1 MSFKCKEFCIAD
13 SERIW
18 YDCAAKTKATAQLKT
33 VALYYFDKTIVD
45 RK

>member
-1 MSFKCKEFCIAD
+1 MSFRHKEFCIAD
-13 SERIW
+13 NECIW
-18 YDCAAKTKATAQLKT
+18 YDCAAKTNATAQLKT